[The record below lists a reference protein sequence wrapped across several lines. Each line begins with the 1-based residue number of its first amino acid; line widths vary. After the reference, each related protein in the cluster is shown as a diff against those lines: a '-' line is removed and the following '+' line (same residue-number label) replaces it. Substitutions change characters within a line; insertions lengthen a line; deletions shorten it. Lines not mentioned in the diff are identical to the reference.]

1 MVSVSSGGLA
11 PERASELSRR
21 LPWLLVFRAAVAT
34 ALLLLTLA
42 ADLAN
47 WPLPRT
53 SPLVYGVV
61 VSSFLVVLVLALLLR
76 ARVWPGLLSAVHLV
90 TVVLTA
96 GMVVHG
102 TGGIDSTFSFLLV
115 LTVFDGAILGG
126 QPVALLV
133 ALGCC
138 LVYGIELGVWGRPV
152 ASLTAL
158 VNAGISHAAA
168 FYLSAW
174 LAGHLAVSWRRA
186 REEALDARSDLH
198 RAEVLHA
205 HVMHSLPVGVAVVD
219 AQGQVRLANR
229 ALERILGVREV
240 DWVGAPLPPVLAAFV
255 DEHVTHGTG
264 EILLGTQRRH
274 LAMARSPLRW
284 GDNQSLGDASL
295 ALEVLVVDDI
305 TQLRALEES
314 LRGREKMASIGALS
328 AAIAHELRN
337 PLAAISGCV
346 ELFRSSAHPDAER
359 DKLASI
365 VLREIERLNTL
376 VSDFL
381 AYARPT
387 QPSRQPVDI
396 AELVREVCEV
406 MRQDGRWREHAIA
419 VQGIEAVQAQADP
432 AQLRQV
438 VWNLLKNALEASPA
452 GAPVQL
458 WVTRHTGSVIVEV
471 DDTGPGIDA
480 AVRAHLFEPFHTTK
494 EQGSGL
500 GLAIVHTIV
509 QAHGGQIEVS
519 DRDGA
524 VGTQVRVTLPAEA

>member
-1 MVSVSSGGLA
+1 MSASSA
-11 PERASELSRR
+11 TQATDRASELSRR

-42 ADLAN
+42 ADFAS

-53 SPLVYGVV
+53 AGLLYGVV
-61 VSSFLVVLVLALLLR
+61 LSSFLVVLVLAVLLR
-76 ARVWPGLLSAVHLV
+76 AGVWPGLLSTVHLV
-90 TVVLTA
+90 SVVLAA
-96 GMVVHG
+96 GIVVHS
-102 TGGIDSTFSFLLV
+102 TGGIESTFSFLLV

-126 QPVALLV
+126 QPVALV
-133 ALGCC
+133 MALGCC
-138 LVYGIELGVWGRPV
+138 AVYGLELALWGRRV
-152 ASLTAL
+152 ASVTTL
-158 VNAGISHAAA
+158 VNAGVSHAAA

-186 REEALDARSDLH
+186 REEARTARSDLH

-205 HVMHSLPVGVAVVD
+205 HVMQSLPVGVAVVD
-219 AQGQVRLANR
+219 PAGRVRLANR
-229 ALERILGVREV
+229 ALERIVGAGVGV
-240 DWVGAPLPPVLAAFV
+240 STGAPLPAVLADFMQQQQA
-255 DEHVTHGTG
+255 HGTG
-264 EILLGTQRRH
+264 EMPLGGGQTRH

-284 GDNQSLGDASL
+284 GEQPEPEEVP
-295 ALEVLVVDDI
+295 LEVLVVDDI

-314 LRGREKMASIGALS
+314 LRAREKMASLGALS

-346 ELFRSSAHPDAER
+346 ELFRSSGPNDGER
-359 DKLASI
+359 DKLACI

-381 AYARPT
+381 AYARPA
-387 QPSRQPVDI
+387 QPSRQPVDV

-419 VQGIEAVQAQADP
+419 VRGVAEAEALADP
-432 AQLRQV
+432 GQLRQV
-438 VWNLLKNALEASPA
+438 VWNLLKNALEASPR
-452 GAPVQL
+452 GAPVELQ
-458 WVTRHTGSVIVEV
+458 VIRHTGMVTVEV
-471 DDTGPGIDA
+471 DDVGPGVDA
-480 AVRAHLFEPFHTTK
+480 EVKAHLFEPFRTTK

-509 QAHGGQIEVS
+509 QAHGGLIEVT
-519 DRDGA
+519 DRDGP
-524 VGTQVRVTLPAEA
+524 GTQVRVSLPAIS